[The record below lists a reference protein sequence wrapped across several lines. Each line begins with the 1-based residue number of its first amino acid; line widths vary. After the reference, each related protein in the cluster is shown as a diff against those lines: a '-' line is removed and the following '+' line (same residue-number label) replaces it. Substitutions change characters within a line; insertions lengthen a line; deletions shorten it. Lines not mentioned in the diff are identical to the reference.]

1 MRTAGSL
8 IALVFLAATP
18 LTGQGGGGGGQQNQI
33 RQFIAVDS
41 GVVAITHVRVIDG
54 TGAAP
59 ADDQTVVLT
68 GRRIT
73 AVGPFARTTVP
84 PGARVIDGTGKTVI
98 PGLFGMHDHTFYPAG
113 GQGGQRNHH
122 LYSAPRLYLANG
134 VTSIR
139 TAGTYEPYNDLNMK
153 ESIDRGAIGPRINAT
168 GAYVDANRGRVNS
181 VDDAKRLVNYWAEE
195 GAIGYKAYTNIRRD
209 ELKAAIDEAHKR
221 GLKVTGHLCSVTFRE
236 AAAMGIDNLEHGYQ
250 VATDWD
256 KGKKPDECRSEGQQG
271 ADLAALDING
281 PEVQAVIQDMVRYNV
296 ALTTTPA
303 VHECAVPGRPPLRPA
318 FVESLSPITRETR
331 VGASQ
336 RSMALADSAAKGL
349 GTAPARVA
357 RSRAVWKKNQEFD
370 RAFVKAGGHLMAG
383 LDPTGSGCSLFGFGD
398 QRNLVLLVEAGF
410 SPAEAVKIAS
420 FNGAQ
425 FLGQSDSLGS
435 ITVGKIAD
443 LVLVDGN
450 LVANMTD
457 IEKTSIVFKNGIGWD
472 TAKLIASV
480 KGQVGVN

>member
-1 MRTAGSL
+1 MRVVGSSFAASLVLVGSL
-8 IALVFLAATP
+8 AA
-18 LTGQGGGGGGQQNQI
+18 QGPQQQQNQI
-33 RQFIAVDS
+33 RQFIAVDTPF
-41 GVVAITHVRVIDG
+41 VAITHVRVIDG
-54 TGAAP
+54 TGAPVAE
-59 ADDQTVVLT
+59 DQTVVIER
-68 GRRIT
+68 RRIT
-73 AVGPFARTTVP
+73 AVGPA
-84 PGARVIDGTGKTVI
+84 ARVPVPVGALVINATGKTVI

-113 GQGGQRNHH
+113 GAGGQRNHH
-122 LYSAPRLYLANG
+122 LFSAPRLYLANG

-139 TAGTYEPYNDLNMK
+139 TAGTYEPYNDLNLK

-168 GAYVDANRGRVNS
+168 GAYLDANRGRVSS

-209 ELKAAIDEAHKR
+209 ELKAGIDEAHKR

-256 KGKKPDECRSEGQQG
+256 PGKKPDECPGQG
-271 ADLAALDING
+271 DARADKSTLDISG
-281 PEVQAVIQDMVRYNV
+281 EAVQAVIRDMVSHNV

-303 VHECAVPGRPPLRPA
+303 VHECSVPGRPPLRPA
-318 FVESLSPITRETR
+318 FVESLSPITREVR

-349 GTAPARVA
+349 GDAAVRVERARA
-357 RSRAVWKKNQEFD
+357 TMRKNQEFD

-410 SPAEAVKIAS
+410 TPVEAVKIAS
-420 FNGAQ
+420 YNGAK
-425 FLGQSDSLGS
+425 FLGQADSLGS
-435 ITVGKIAD
+435 IAVGKLAD

-450 LVANMTD
+450 LAQNMSD
-457 IEKTSIVFKNGIGWD
+457 IEKTTIVFKNGIGWD
-472 TAKLIASV
+472 SAKLIASV